1 MTPEAGEKPILSGR
15 VSAFQRVKWP
25 YLGKILDTAK
35 VILHASSGT

>member
-25 YLGKILDTAK
+25 YLRGYAERAQYRL
-35 VILHASSGT
+35 